1 MKFTVNGNM
10 LYQHV
15 SMVGRIMASKNS
27 LPILDCVLFNLR
39 GQELEFIASDSDNS
53 MQTKMSV
60 IESEGDMS
68 IAMPARLVMDTFK
81 NLAGKVVSISVNVDT
96 QFVEIT
102 SGSYKSSFNGMDASA
117 FPMPKQMAENAQS
130 FTIQPNHFS
139 AAILS
144 TIFAASTN
152 IQRPMVMG
160 LNMEIFGNSLRMT
173 GTDSFKLSEITVPV
187 VSSTGDTQVILP
199 AKGSNLLKALLSKE
213 GEDVVVTF
221 DSTNIMF
228 ALGDSVLTIR
238 QVEGRYPNVRNA
250 IPMNT
255 TRSVVMNRTDLIYAI
270 RAISPFQDQS
280 TNLVTLGV
288 TPGDVHLVS
297 RDTTQGLNSE
307 DHISCSLDGEPFD
320 IGFKSTFLTEVL
332 SNIDTQD
339 IIMKVDVL
347 TKGIVFEPIYQE
359 VEKEGEDSDTSSSV
373 TNYDRLVLLMPIN
386 M

>member
-1 MKFTVNGNM
+1 MKFTVNGDL

-15 SMVGRIMASKNS
+15 SMVSRIMASKNS

-39 GQELEFIASDSDNS
+39 GMELELVASDSDNS

-60 IESEGDMS
+60 VESEGDLS

-81 NLAGKVVSISVNVDT
+81 NLAGKTVSISVNVDS

-117 FPMPKQMAENAQS
+117 FPMPKQMAEDAQS
-130 FTIQPNHFS
+130 FTVLPNHFS
-139 AAILS
+139 AAIS
-144 TIFAASTN
+144 NTVFAASTN
-152 IQRPMVMG
+152 VQRPIVMG
-160 LNMEIFGNSLRMT
+160 LNMEVFGNSLRMT

-187 VSSTGDTQVILP
+187 VSSTGDTQVVLP
-199 AKGSNLLKALLSKE
+199 AKGSSLLKALLSKE

-228 ALGDSVLTIR
+228 ALGDSVITVR
-238 QVEGRYPNVRNA
+238 QVEGKYPNVRNA
-250 IPMNT
+250 IPTNIS
-255 TRSVVMNRTDLIYAI
+255 RSVVINRSDLIYAI
-270 RAISPFQDQS
+270 RAISPFQDQA
-280 TNLVTLGV
+280 TNLVTLGI
-288 TPGDVHLVS
+288 TAGDIHLVS

-307 DHISCSLDGEPFD
+307 DHISCSLDGDPFD
-320 IGFKSTFLTEVL
+320 IGFKSTFLTEIL
-332 SNIDTQD
+332 SNMDTQD

-359 VEKEGEDSDTSSSV
+359 AESKDEDAETPSTS
-373 TNYDRLVLLMPIN
+373 TNYERLCLLMPIN

>member
-1 MKFTVNGNM
+1 MKFTVNGDL

-15 SMVGRIMASKNS
+15 SMVSRIMASKNS

-39 GQELEFIASDSDNS
+39 GMELELVASDSDNS

-60 IESEGDMS
+60 VDSDGDMS

-81 NLAGKVVSISVNVDT
+81 NLAGKSVSISVNVEN
-96 QFVEIT
+96 QFIEIV

-130 FTIQPNHFS
+130 FTVLPNHFS
-139 AAILS
+139 AAIS
-144 TIFAASTN
+144 NTVFAASTN
-152 IQRPMVMG
+152 VQRPIVMG
-160 LNMEIFGNSLRMT
+160 LNMEVFGNSLRMT

-187 VSSTGDTQVILP
+187 VSSSSDTQVVLP
-199 AKGSNLLKALLSKE
+199 AKGAVLLKALLSKE

-228 ALGDSVLTIR
+228 ALGDSVITVR
-238 QVEGRYPNVRNA
+238 QVEGKYPNVRNA
-250 IPMNT
+250 IPTNI
-255 TRSVVMNRTDLIYAI
+255 TRSVVINRSDLIYAI
-270 RAISPFQDQS
+270 RAISPFQDQA
-280 TNLVTLGV
+280 TNLVTLGI
-288 TPGDVHLVS
+288 TEGDIHLVS

-307 DHISCSLDGEPFD
+307 DHISCSLVGDPFD
-320 IGFKSTFLTEVL
+320 IGFKSTFLTEIL
-332 SNIDTQD
+332 SNMDTQE

-359 VEKEGEDSDTSSSV
+359 AESKEEDAEAPSTA
-373 TNYDRLVLLMPIN
+373 TNYERLCLLMPIN